1 MKDIDLI
8 VFIIF
13 PISYMEIFCKTYRI
27 HHSGQKEKETMTIYR
42 PNVGETLN
50 MARIVI
56 TTSMIRLHFSNF
68 GLHFWMMMVPI
79 KHGIIAEQAQSMN
92 QNGWNIAFSVS
103 IIPFCRGAINN
114 SIVSIDTGRD
124 INIKWRKRLGPLS
137 VL

>member
-1 MKDIDLI
+1 MA
-8 VFIIF
+8 
-13 PISYMEIFCKTYRI
+13 
-27 HHSGQKEKETMTIYR
+27 IYR

-92 QNGWNIAFSVS
+92 QNGWNITSKVTLPYFPTKFIRILTKRKHVSTMQVAAIATFAQSNILSFFSIS
-103 IIPFCRGAINN
+103 ETFKI
-114 SIVSIDTGRD
+114 
-124 INIKWRKRLGPLS
+124 
-137 VL
+137 